1 LNFWSVP
8 PSSRS
13 AFSDRVVTLHQRVQ
27 EFVDRDRDAALEAL
41 REVLALEDPRDR
53 VARRELD
60 HPVGAE
66 RHRPLAVVA
75 DLGLVAVEHQRGL
88 VEVGLRVRL
97 DLLAR
102 ERRARRV
109 AAGRIADQRRE
120 IADQEDHRV
129 PEVLQ
134 LAHLVQHD
142 RVADVDVGRG
152 RVEPELDAQRL
163 AGGRAARELLREL
176 FLDQQFVDTALRDG
190 ERVADFVGDRKT
202 GLELG
207 SVLIGARKNVA
218 KTGIFP

>member
-1 LNFWSVP
+1 M
-8 PSSRS
+8 
-13 AFSDRVVTLHQRVQ
+13 
-27 EFVDRDRDAALEAL
+27 DRDRDAALEAF
-41 REVLALEDPRDR
+41 REVLAFEDPRDR

-88 VEVGLRVRL
+88 FEVSLRVRL

-142 RVADVDVGRG
+142 RMADVDVGRG

-190 ERVADFVGDRKT
+190 ERVADFVGDRENGLGT
-202 GLELG
+202 GF
-207 SVLIGARKNVA
+207 GAHRCQEECRKDRD
-218 KTGIFP
+218 FPITCARIA